1 MSNKL
6 LIIIGAVVVLLLMG
20 IMGAGFYV
28 VLNKISEVSAPDQE
42 IAEEVKEEEETIKP
56 MFPLQS
62 FVVNLA
68 DKNGKRYLRS
78 TIELEMSESD
88 LKEEIE
94 QRLPKVRDTI
104 LMVLPLKSSDE
115 LKSHE
120 GKIALRDEIMEKI
133 NSFLTKGTI
142 TNVYFTEF
150 VIQ

>member
-6 LIIIGAVVVLLLMG
+6 LIIIGAAVVLLLVG

-28 VLNKISEVSAPDQE
+28 ILNKISAVNAPEQE
-42 IAEEVKEEEETIKP
+42 IVEEVKEEEETIKE

-78 TIELEMSESD
+78 SIELEMSD
-88 LKEEIE
+88 PNLKEEIE

-104 LMVLPLKSSDE
+104 LMVLPLKSSAD

-120 GKIALRDEIMEKI
+120 GKVALRDEIMEKI